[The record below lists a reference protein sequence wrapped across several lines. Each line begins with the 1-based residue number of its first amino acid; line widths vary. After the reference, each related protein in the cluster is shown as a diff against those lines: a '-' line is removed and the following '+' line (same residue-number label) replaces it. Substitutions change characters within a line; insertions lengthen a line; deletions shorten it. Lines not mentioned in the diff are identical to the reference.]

1 MVIKRAILPALLVSG
16 LSYAVPILNV
26 DVNAG
31 YMMHSISGNIKYP
44 ADNGFDIDLN
54 DTLGLK
60 GTNNFMARAKVELPI
75 IPNVYA
81 QYMPMTFEK
90 KDQSIGQI
98 TFGNTTYT
106 GTVSTVMKLDRLDVA
121 LYYNVPFIGLATGGL
136 LDAEVGINARI
147 TQFDIKLRGEAG
159 GQTVEEKAQLNIPIP
174 MLYASGALNLGPASV
189 IAEIRAITFQS
200 IRYYDIT
207 GELRFSPFGLPGLAK
222 FYGGVGYRMESFQID
237 KPPALDASMT
247 ININSP
253 FINVGVAF

>member
-1 MVIKRAILPALLVSG
+1 MVKRAILTALFTAGV
-16 LSYAVPILNV
+16 SYAVPILNV

-44 ADNGFDIDLN
+44 ADQGFDIDLN

-60 GTNNFMARAKVELPI
+60 GTNNFMARAKVELPVV
-75 IPNVYA
+75 PNVYA

-90 KDQSIGQI
+90 KDQSIGSI

-147 TQFDIKLRGEAG
+147 TQFDIKLRGQAG
-159 GQTVEEKAQLNIPIP
+159 SQTVEEKVQLNSPIP

-189 IAEIRAITFQS
+189 IAEIRAITFQD
-200 IRYYDIT
+200 IRYYDLT

-222 FYGGVGYRMESFQID
+222 FYGGVGYRMESFELN
-237 KPPALDASMT
+237 KPFGVDAKIG